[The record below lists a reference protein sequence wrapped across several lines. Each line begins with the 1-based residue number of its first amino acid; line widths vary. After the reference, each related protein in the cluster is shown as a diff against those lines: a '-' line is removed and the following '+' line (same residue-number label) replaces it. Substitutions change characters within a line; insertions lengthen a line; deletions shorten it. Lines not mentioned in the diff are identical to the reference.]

1 MDKKIARIKNFK
13 YALITLFMIAFIG
26 LNTYGVF
33 AASTADSKDYKG
45 ISIAFII
52 IDIVLFFVMYYMIKK
67 YKSLRKDINVEK
79 NLQVLTF
86 GVMLAFTKSLL
97 IILIVICALLFLTIC
112 EFAYLIHTSKAELNE
127 LKEQARI
134 KSEELNKKLA
144 EGNISYI
151 MTSEGWYDIAMEEC
165 THVQSIGESPLLYLQ
180 KELEK
185 EEKAAVRDDQR
196 IEGLKRALEEVKNT
210 FTE

>member
-79 NLQVLTF
+79 NLQVVTF
-86 GVMLAFTKSLL
+86 GVMLAFTKSL
-97 IILIVICALLFLTIC
+97 
-112 EFAYLIHTSKAELNE
+112 
-127 LKEQARI
+127 
-134 KSEELNKKLA
+134 
-144 EGNISYI
+144 
-151 MTSEGWYDIAMEEC
+151 
-165 THVQSIGESPLLYLQ
+165 
-180 KELEK
+180 
-185 EEKAAVRDDQR
+185 
-196 IEGLKRALEEVKNT
+196 
-210 FTE
+210 